1 MLFSE
6 SHSQQNFLQFSDK
19 SQTDKKINLMKRSE
33 EIITVTSST
42 ELISISTVMFLG
54 ENPNVT
60 NEVDFYFEL
69 KLRQEKQTREDFRK
83 EYKYQVSRKSLKIYY
98 TEFHKPRKC
107 EKPIYQIQ
115 PARIILKKTNS
126 KVQTKDSKSLSSK
139 LLKNVNS
146 GIESN
151 TEKII

>member
-6 SHSQQNFLQFSDK
+6 SHSQQNFLQFSNK

-60 NEVDFYFEL
+60 NEVGFYFEL

-83 EYKYQVSRKSLKIYY
+83 E
-98 TEFHKPRKC
+98 
-107 EKPIYQIQ
+107 
-115 PARIILKKTNS
+115 
-126 KVQTKDSKSLSSK
+126 
-139 LLKNVNS
+139 
-146 GIESN
+146 
-151 TEKII
+151 

>member
-69 KLRQEKQTREDFRK
+69 KQTREDFRK

-115 PARIILKKTNS
+115 PARIRIE
-126 KVQTKDSKSLSSK
+126 KD
-139 LLKNVNS
+139 
-146 GIESN
+146 
-151 TEKII
+151 